1 MKRLALAVLALHLAL
16 LPCFADVIPSKYD
29 DRNPQQQKAV
39 QSRMEALGMS
49 PSNAEH
55 RVNRLDSDEL
65 AFFAHN
71 PDRIQPA
78 GGLYWYEWVG
88 GAAVLTGI
96 VLFWVLFPVR
106 LN

>member
-49 PSNAEH
+49 PANAEH

-65 AFFAHN
+65 AYFARN
-71 PDRIQPA
+71 TDRIQPA
-78 GGLYWYEWVG
+78 GGLYWYEWLG
-88 GAAVLTGI
+88 GAVVLGI
-96 VLFWVLFPVR
+96 VVGLYIGLGVR
-106 LN
+106 WE